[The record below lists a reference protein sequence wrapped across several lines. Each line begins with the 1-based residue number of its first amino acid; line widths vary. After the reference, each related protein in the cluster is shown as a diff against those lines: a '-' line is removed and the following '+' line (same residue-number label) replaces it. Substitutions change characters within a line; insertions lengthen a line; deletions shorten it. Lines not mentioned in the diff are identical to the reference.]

1 MVKFHL
7 EGALLSEEVSILV
20 GKKPRMS
27 YVLACLTAFHEG
39 AKEVKVKAR
48 GSAISR
54 AVDVVALVKNR
65 FMPDVNVK
73 NISIGTDEIA
83 VKEGGSR
90 RVSSIEITL
99 EKGAG

>member
-1 MVKFHL
+1 M
-7 EGALLSEEVSILV
+7 SEEVSIFI

-54 AVDVVALVKNR
+54 AVDVVMLVKNR
-65 FMPDVNVK
+65 FMPDVNIK
-73 NISIGTDEIA
+73 GITIGTDEIT

-90 RVSSIEITL
+90 RVSSIEICL
-99 EKGAG
+99 EKGVG